1 MPDFLYICNVNRD
14 CDMKDN
20 KIQLETERLLL
31 RPWKVS
37 DATVLYKL
45 ASDAEVGTNA
55 GWPPHSSEEESRQI
69 ITTVFDNPTTWA
81 IVSRVSNEVIGA
93 IGYGPS
99 CDCNLPAKNDE
110 PTVGYW
116 LGKAYW
122 NKGYC
127 TEALQALLAHIW
139 QHTTITS
146 LISGHFVD
154 NPASGRVME
163 KCGFRPTGETC
174 YDVRLYQ
181 GIGRPI
187 SVLRIEKK

>member
-1 MPDFLYICNVNRD
+1 M
-14 CDMKDN
+14 
-20 KIQLETERLLL
+20 
-31 RPWKVS
+31 
-37 DATVLYKL
+37 YKL

-116 LGKAYW
+116 LIGTRGIAQKPY
-122 NKGYC
+122 
-127 TEALQALLAHIW
+127 
-139 QHTTITS
+139 
-146 LISGHFVD
+146 
-154 NPASGRVME
+154 
-163 KCGFRPTGETC
+163 
-174 YDVRLYQ
+174 RLYWHIFGSIQ
-181 GIGRPI
+181 R
-187 SVLRIEKK
+187 